1 MKKKSYKSLLFIIII
16 FSGMFFLSKQFPVFE
31 YFFNNIVFLDKHSP
45 SFSSANAFMDLEFMA
60 KHSDLVIVGEVISN
74 GVVEHKTIDRS
85 ESEIEKDNR
94 LGIKPLGYD
103 VTHTKI
109 KIKEVISGR
118 CKDDEIIISQL
129 GTSDNYAGETKVK
142 KGKTMILLLNKHP
155 NEDILYSSVNFNDG
169 LYEVK
174 DSGKIGVLSEQV
186 VFKKYEDM
194 EKKDFIKEVKKLRRY
209 NISLMTLYFILMLLA
224 VYMIKKYNFRKNKKL
239 YRILPYGNILMASLI
254 LMAEIMKLGIKGYSL
269 SSNID
274 FFFHSEGRFLFYS
287 VYIPCI
293 IIGIV
298 GPVLARNKGAK
309 NTLPKEQ

>member
-1 MKKKSYKSLLFIIII
+1 MKKKSYKLLLFIIII
-16 FSGMFFLSKQFPVFE
+16 FSGMFFLSTQFPTFGYV
-31 YFFNNIVFLDKHSP
+31 FNNIVFLDKHSP
-45 SFSSANAFMDLEFMA
+45 SFSRSYLFINLETMA
-60 KHSDLVIVGEVISN
+60 KHADLIIVGEVVSDGVN
-74 GVVEHKTIDRS
+74 GTITIDVPKEVQS
-85 ESEIEKDNR
+85 KNER
-94 LGIKPLGYD
+94 LGIKSPSFP
-103 VTHTKI
+103 VINTKI
-109 KIKEVISGR
+109 QIKEVISGR
-118 CKDDEIIISQL
+118 CNEEEIIISQL
-129 GTSDNYAGETKVK
+129 GIKDDSSETKIK
-142 KGKTMILLLNKHP
+142 KGKTMILMLKKHKDS
-155 NEDILYSSVNFNDG
+155 DILYSSVNFNDG